1 LIYDKKRREG
11 CFLKK
16 KTKKEKKK
24 ERKKKLGNG
33 RGGLTSYYLNII
45 DGFTDEY

>member
-1 LIYDKKRREG
+1 LIYDKKKKRREG

-16 KTKKEKKK
+16 KKK
-24 ERKKKLGNG
+24 ERKKKKLGNG

-45 DGFTDEY
+45 DGFTNEY